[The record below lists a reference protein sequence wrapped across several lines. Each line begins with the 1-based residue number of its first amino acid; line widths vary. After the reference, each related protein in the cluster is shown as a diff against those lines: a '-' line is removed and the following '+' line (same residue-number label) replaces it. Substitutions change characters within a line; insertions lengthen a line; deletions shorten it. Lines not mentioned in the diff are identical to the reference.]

1 MTLKLFKN
9 FLHIERVKVLSI
21 PLKGYYKA
29 SDVSRSY
36 KSELV
41 NTMYSEST
49 YANRIYFKPIKKFFV
64 LYPKWGTIYIWAIVQ
79 CKISKIM
86 LHKRLFSLWSN
97 STEWCSDEYII
108 FSIRLDEES
117 RKAFI
122 CLTQI
127 SILYFLYFSRALL
140 LRKYKWTKIW

>member
-49 YANRIYFKPIKKFFV
+49 YANRIYFP
-64 LYPKWGTIYIWAIVQ
+64 YYIQ
-79 CKISKIM
+79 
-86 LHKRLFSLWSN
+86 N
-97 STEWCSDEYII
+97 EEQYI
-108 FSIRLDEES
+108 FEL
-117 RKAFI
+117 
-122 CLTQI
+122 
-127 SILYFLYFSRALL
+127 
-140 LRKYKWTKIW
+140 

>member
-49 YANRIYFKPIKKFFV
+49 YANRIYFKPIKKFV
-64 LYPKWGTIYIWAIVQ
+64 LFRI
-79 CKISKIM
+79 ISKMRNNIY
-86 LHKRLFSLWSN
+86 LSY
-97 STEWCSDEYII
+97 STMQDIKNYV
-108 FSIRLDEES
+108 
-117 RKAFI
+117 
-122 CLTQI
+122 T
-127 SILYFLYFSRALL
+127 
-140 LRKYKWTKIW
+140 

>member
-49 YANRIYFKPIKKFFV
+49 YANRIYFKPIKKFV
-64 LYPKWGTIYIWAIVQ
+64 LSNRQMRSHIYL
-79 CKISKIM
+79 SY
-86 LHKRLFSLWSN
+86 
-97 STEWCSDEYII
+97 STMQDIKNYV
-108 FSIRLDEES
+108 
-117 RKAFI
+117 
-122 CLTQI
+122 T
-127 SILYFLYFSRALL
+127 
-140 LRKYKWTKIW
+140 